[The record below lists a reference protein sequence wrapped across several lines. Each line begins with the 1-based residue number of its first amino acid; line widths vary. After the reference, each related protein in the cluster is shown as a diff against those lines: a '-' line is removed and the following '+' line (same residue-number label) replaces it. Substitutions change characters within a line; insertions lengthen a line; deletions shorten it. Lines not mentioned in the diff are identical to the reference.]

1 MKVLV
6 IQIKMIGDVLASTV
20 ICEAIKKVHPESEI
34 HYLIQKNTFAVVD
47 NNPFIDKIVFFD
59 SSIHKGF
66 SGLIQYGKELKKENY
81 DCIIDAYGKWE
92 SIIPTFFSKAKA
104 RIGIRKWYTGFFYT
118 KTVPPVIDGEATAIR
133 FRLSLAHAAFN
144 QKETGVILPKIH
156 LKPEEID
163 TAKESIAKALD
174 TTKKIYMI
182 SLLGSGPIKSL
193 PNEYMAAT
201 LDLLAAN
208 SDAQL
213 VFNYMPNQQEEAR
226 TIFNLCKNETKE
238 KIIFDFYTKGLREF
252 IAILSQCDALIGN
265 EGGSVNMAKALQIP
279 TFTVFAPWINK
290 HSWNILEETGF
301 HDSIHLADFYPELYQ
316 KKHPKNFKEK
326 SLEWYK
332 KLKPELFEQKLIAFL
347 IKLDS

>member
-20 ICEAIKKVHPESEI
+20 ICEAIKKVHPESEV
-34 HYLIQKNTFAVVD
+34 HYLIQKNTFPVVD
-47 NNPFIDKIVFFD
+47 HNPFIDRVLFFD
-59 SSIHKGF
+59 SSKHKGL

-92 SIIPTFFSKAKA
+92 SILPTYFSGSKI

-118 KTVPPVIDGEATAIR
+118 KTVATINEGNATAIR
-133 FRLSLAHAAFN
+133 FRLSLAHAAFD
-144 QKETGVILPKIH
+144 QKESELILPKIH

-163 TAKESIAKALD
+163 TAKDSISKALD
-174 TTKKIYMI
+174 TSKKTFMI
-182 SLLGSGPIKSL
+182 SLLGSGPNKSL
-193 PNEYMAAT
+193 PNSAMAET
-201 LDLLAAN
+201 LDIIASHSN
-208 SDAQL
+208 AQL
-213 VFNYMPNQQEEAR
+213 VFNYMPNQEEDAR
-226 TIFNLCKNETKE
+226 KIYDLCKATTKE
-238 KIIFDFYTKGLREF
+238 KIIFDFYTKGLRDF
-252 IAILSQCDALIGN
+252 IAVLSQCDALIGN
-265 EGGSVNMAKALQIP
+265 EGGAVNMAKALQVP
-279 TFTVFAPWINK
+279 TFTLFAPWINK

-301 HDSIHLADFYPELYQ
+301 HDSIHLADYYPELYQ

-347 IKLDS
+347 AKIGS

>member
-20 ICEAIKKVHPESEI
+20 ICEAIKKVHPESEV
-34 HYLIQKNTFAVVD
+34 HYLIQKNTFPVVD
-47 NNPFIDKIVFFD
+47 NNPFIDRVLFFD
-59 SSIHKGF
+59 SSKHKGL

-92 SIIPTFFSKAKA
+92 SILPTYFSGSKI

-118 KTVPPVIDGEATAIR
+118 KTVATINEGNATAIR

-174 TTKKIYMI
+174 TTKKTFMI
-182 SLLGSGPIKSL
+182 SLLGSGPNKSL
-193 PNEYMAAT
+193 PNSAMAET
-201 LDLLAAN
+201 LDIIASHSN
-208 SDAQL
+208 AQL
-213 VFNYMPNQQEEAR
+213 VFNYMPNQEEDAR
-226 TIFNLCKNETKE
+226 KIYDLCKATTKE
-238 KIIFDFYTKGLREF
+238 KIIFDFYTKGLRDF
-252 IAILSQCDALIGN
+252 IAVLSQCDALIGN
-265 EGGSVNMAKALQIP
+265 EGGAVNMAKALQVP
-279 TFTVFAPWINK
+279 TFTLFAPWINK
-290 HSWNILEETGF
+290 HSWNILEKTGF
-301 HDSIHLADFYPELYQ
+301 HDSIHLNDYYPELYQ

-347 IKLDS
+347 AKIGS